1 MSNFYHNQKL
11 TNEYL
16 KKIVGIV
23 PKEGILIDQI
33 ILNVLD
39 SYEISEKFVIR
50 TLERF
55 ESVGLIK
62 ISNNK
67 IFPIKKW
74 LKENLYY

>member
-67 IFPIKKW
+67 IFPIKK
-74 LKENLYY
+74 